1 MHIFENEITLG
12 NRPILDEYMN
22 SYEYKTSGLSFSSM
36 YMWRNINLFQWDII
50 GDYMCVTGLS
60 HLELEDGISLPFLFP
75 PLTRTGT
82 YEKESLR
89 ETIYRCKE
97 IFEKKGYPF
106 SLRLVPIHMLDMIKE
121 ACPEIE
127 FEDDRPNYDYIYLT
141 EDLKN
146 PHRREDPGAC
156 RRRETGKRD
165 YYRTCRKSKYQLPG
179 TVPGYQQ

>member
-97 IFEKKGYPF
+97 IFE
-106 SLRLVPIHMLDMIKE
+106 
-121 ACPEIE
+121 
-127 FEDDRPNYDYIYLT
+127 
-141 EDLKN
+141 
-146 PHRREDPGAC
+146 
-156 RRRETGKRD
+156 
-165 YYRTCRKSKYQLPG
+165 
-179 TVPGYQQ
+179 

>member
-127 FEDDRPNYDYIYLT
+127 FEDDRQTTTIFI
-141 EDLKN
+141 
-146 PHRREDPGAC
+146 
-156 RRRETGKRD
+156 
-165 YYRTCRKSKYQLPG
+165 
-179 TVPGYQQ
+179 